1 MTDQQ
6 DLGWLLDTFAAR
18 ATEVSHAIA
27 ISSDGLMVAA
37 TRDLPPDR
45 ADQLAATG
53 SGLVSL
59 LRGAAAF
66 FDAGAV
72 ISNVTQLEGGFMFS
86 MAFNDGASLLVLAA
100 PECDVGKVSYEMTEL
115 ANRIGDAPDP
125 RGPSGTRPQPLT
137 TPAPPRR
144 RPLPLPLESDMP
156 LTTPWRS
163 RALTAALLAAVL
175 TTSTA
180 CGDDAPG
187 TSASGSI
194 KIGLLA
200 SLSGTYQAVG
210 TEIRDGF
217 QLYLDT
223 HDGKLG
229 GRQVDLVVA
238 DEGNGA
244 QTAVPAATKLL
255 KQDRVSALTGIVGG
269 GSVAGVTPLLDETK
283 VPLVGSN
290 GRPELKDVSR
300 VWHTSYLSDEP
311 GAAIAQHV
319 RDNVKGSV
327 YAIGPDYQGGWDEL
341 RRFTDAFGKIGG
353 KLANSDGKTTFTPFP
368 ATTNFTPY
376 FARIKAS
383 GAAAVYTFYAG
394 SAAVDFVKQ
403 YAQSEIKDVPLYAA
417 GFLTEG
423 GVLNAQGEAARDI
436 FSVLQ
441 LLARPRQRGEPRL
454 RGGVEGQAR
463 RFTDDLRARLVRRGG
478 GAGPGD
484 RRRRKRPDPG
494 GHQRGH
500 RPARPD
506 RQPARHL
513 AVLHHHA
520 LPGAEVVPAAG
531 PPGRPGAVQHRRG

>member
-1 MTDQQ
+1 
-6 DLGWLLDTFAAR
+6 
-18 ATEVSHAIA
+18 
-27 ISSDGLMVAA
+27 
-37 TRDLPPDR
+37 
-45 ADQLAATG
+45 
-53 SGLVSL
+53 
-59 LRGAAAF
+59 
-66 FDAGAV
+66 
-72 ISNVTQLEGGFMFS
+72 
-86 MAFNDGASLLVLAA
+86 
-100 PECDVGKVSYEMTEL
+100 
-115 ANRIGDAPDP
+115 
-125 RGPSGTRPQPLT
+125 
-137 TPAPPRR
+137 
-144 RPLPLPLESDMP
+144 MP

-175 TTSTA
+175 TTGTA
-180 CGDDAPG
+180 CGDDAAG
-187 TSASGSI
+187 TSAGGTI

-269 GSVAGVTPLLDETK
+269 GSVAGVTPLLNETK

-341 RRFTDAFGKIGG
+341 RGFTDAFGKIGG
-353 KLANSDGKTTFTPFP
+353 KLANADGKTTFTPFP
-368 ATTNFTPY
+368 ATTNFLPY

-423 GVLNAQGEAARDI
+423 GVLNAQGEAARGI
-436 FSVLQ
+436 YSVLNYSPD
-441 LLARPRQRGEPRL
+441 LDNAENRAFVAAWKAKHDGSPTTYALASYD
-454 RGGVEGQAR
+454 A
-463 RFTDDLRARLVRRGG
+463 A
-478 GAGPGD
+478 
-484 RRRRKRPDPG
+484 
-494 GHQRGH
+494 
-500 RPARPD
+500 
-506 RQPARHL
+506 
-513 AVLHHHA
+513 AVLDRA
-520 LPGAEVVPAAG
+520 IGAAG
-531 PPGRPGAVQHRRG
+531 SDPTPEAINTAIGQLGQIASPRGTWQFSTTTHSPVQKWYLRQVRQDGRALSNTVVGDLATVGR